1 MVRVGLI
8 GFGLAGQAFHA
19 PVIRGV
25 PGMELA
31 CILERHGS
39 NAEAKYPEVR
49 VARTLDEMLSDK
61 SINLCV
67 VATPN
72 DSHYSYTKAC
82 LQAGRD
88 VVVDKPFTPTMAEAE
103 QLVRLAAD
111 RGRLVTVYQDR
122 RWDGAFLT
130 VKKLVSSGALGTVA
144 EYESRFDR
152 FRLETKPSAWRE
164 QAEFPAAGVLWDLG
178 PHLID
183 GALVLFGEPET
194 ICAAALCQRENSK
207 IDDAFDVIMQY
218 PRTRAT
224 LRARII
230 AYASGPSPADSW
242 DGRIVHQVR
251 NGSTRRNPARSQLS
265 GRAEL
270 GFGLGAGTGRTLGD
284 SEPCERGAS
293 QSTNRARRLSRV
305 LRQRARCDREGDSV
319 GRDARTSI
327 AHDARASAGAQE
339 QPGRSESPVDGSAGV
354 NARLSKTESY
364 IGTGFR
370 GRGRPRHIY
379 PFITF
384 WNAA

>member
-25 PGMELA
+25 QGMELA

-39 NAEAKYPEVR
+39 NASSKYPDVR

-61 SINLCV
+61 TIGLCV

-72 DSHYSYTKAC
+72 DSHFSYTKAC
-82 LQAGRD
+82 LEAGRD
-88 VVVDKPFTPTMAEAE
+88 VVVDKPFTPTMADAE
-103 QLVRLAAD
+103 QLVRLAAE

-194 ICAAALCQRENSK
+194 IFASAICQREASK
-207 IDDAFDVIMQY
+207 VDDAFDVIMQY
-218 PRTRAT
+218 ARTRAT

-230 AYASGPSPADSW
+230 AYAPGHHLLIHGTQGSFIKYGMDPQEEILRGPNCP
-242 DGRIVHQVR
+242 DGLDWGA
-251 NGSTRRNPARSQLS
+251 NW
-265 GRAEL
+265 
-270 GFGLGAGTGRTLGD
+270 GLETKEHWGT
-284 SEPCERGAS
+284 
-293 QSTNRARRLSRV
+293 LSRV
-305 LRQRARCDREGDSV
+305 NETPRRVETERGDYRGFYANVRDAIEKRSPLEVTPEQALRTMRALLLAHKSSREGRSV
-319 GRDARTSI
+319 RW
-327 AHDARASAGAQE
+327 
-339 QPGRSESPVDGSAGV
+339 
-354 NARLSKTESY
+354 TEA
-364 IGTGFR
+364 
-370 GRGRPRHIY
+370 PE
-379 PFITF
+379 
-384 WNAA
+384 

>member
-1 MVRVGLI
+1 
-8 GFGLAGQAFHA
+8 
-19 PVIRGV
+19 
-25 PGMELA
+25 MELA

-39 NAEAKYPEVR
+39 NAKQRYPEVR

-61 SINLCV
+61 TIGLCV

-72 DSHYSYTKAC
+72 DSHYSYTQAC
-82 LQAGRD
+82 LEAGRD

-144 EYESRFDR
+144 EYEARFDR
-152 FRLETKPSAWRE
+152 FRLESKPNAWRE

-194 ICAAALCQRENSK
+194 ICASAICQRETSK

-230 AYASGPSPADSW
+230 AYAPSHHLLLH
-242 DGRIVHQVR
+242 GTE
-251 NGSTRRNPARSQLS
+251 GSFIKYGMDPQEEIL
-265 GRAEL
+265 
-270 GFGLGAGTGRTLGD
+270 
-284 SEPCERGAS
+284 RGANCPDGLDWGANWGLEPEERWG
-293 QSTNRARRLSRV
+293 TLSRV
-305 LRQRARCDREGDSV
+305 NETPRKIRTERGDYRGFYANVRDAIEKKSPLDVTPEQALRTMRALLLAHKSSREG
-319 GRDARTSI
+319 
-327 AHDARASAGAQE
+327 RAV
-339 QPGRSESPVDGSAGV
+339 RW
-354 NARLSKTESY
+354 TEA
-364 IGTGFR
+364 
-370 GRGRPRHIY
+370 P
-379 PFITF
+379 
-384 WNAA
+384 A